1 MNTAATTAT
10 PESRMRESGFQADLY
25 VTMLIEGLNSTRI
38 FILTV
43 RCLQLVTELS
53 HSTVSVVACITFA
66 FLRTIGSLTDPS
78 ATRVA
83 SLALLTGTTTGL
95 FPRYP
100 NDPQLPDQAKLPSQ
114 NMRSGPRLIAD
125 RRANVSNP
133 RTGKLTCNVMWG
145 YIPGY
150 AASLPSERK
159 QQH

>member
-25 VTMLIEGLNSTRI
+25 VRLLIEGLNRTRI
-38 FILTV
+38 FTLTV
-43 RCLQLVTELS
+43 RSLQLVIELRQS
-53 HSTVSVVACITFA
+53 ISCSITFA
-66 FLRTIGSLTDPS
+66 SLRTIGSLTDPS

-83 SLALLTGTTTGL
+83 SLALLTVTTTGL
-95 FPRYP
+95 FPSYP
-100 NDPQLPDQAKLPSQ
+100 DDPQLPDQVKLPSQ
-114 NMRSGPRLIAD
+114 NLRSRPRLIAD
-125 RRANVSNP
+125 RRANAGNP

-150 AASLPSERK
+150 IASLPSERK